1 MDHAMTSPPAPRRLM
16 AWADSR
22 IADPSPLQTVVR
34 RLVRLILITVQESRR
49 NALSLRSGALTY
61 AVLLSLVPTLAISTA
76 VVKGL
81 GGGDQLRKA
90 AYTYI
95 ETLEESKSAAPSG
108 SRTTPPTA
116 PLSPD
121 DGENLTDRLRSAAD
135 RVFDYVDKTNF
146 TTLGTVGVA
155 GILLTV
161 IMVLG
166 TVEEAMNA
174 IWKVPAGRSPL
185 RKIADYLALL
195 ILMPLS
201 VNIAFAASAFLK
213 NPVLASKMPL
223 LIPSAWI
230 QVFLLKAVPVLI
242 IALTFYVMYIFF
254 PNTKV
259 KSLPAFLGSIL
270 AAILWFAVQNI
281 YISLQVGVAKYNAI
295 YGSFATLPLFLIW
308 IYLGW
313 MFFLTGAQV
322 AFSFQN
328 LQTYRLV
335 PFAAEPSLKLAAA
348 FDIMDSVYLAFSTG
362 QSLTAENLAGSL
374 PSYPRPIVV
383 EVLAILKAGGLVH
396 VSQSDER
403 LLPASPSGQY
413 NGKAVVEIIFGDEI
427 PDTTGGKQSFM
438 AIEAAAN
445 AASDPRRS
453 IGAAVRQQGSRT
465 DSATGKE

>member
-1 MDHAMTSPPAPRRLM
+1 MKSPLAPRQRDHAWLK

-22 IADPSPLQTVVR
+22 IADPSPLQRSVR
-34 RLVRLILITVQESRR
+34 RLVRLILITAQEFRH

-95 ETLEESKSAAPSG
+95 ETLEESKTEPPSD
-108 SRTTPPTA
+108 SLTVPPAEPIT
-116 PLSPD
+116 PD
-121 DGENLTDRLRSAAD
+121 DSANLTYRLRSAVD
-135 RVFDYVDKTNF
+135 KVFDYVDKTNF
-146 TTLGTVGVA
+146 ATLGTVGVA

-166 TVEEAMNA
+166 TVEEAMNV
-174 IWKVPAGRSPL
+174 IWKVPAGRPVL

-213 NPVLASKMPL
+213 NPVLASKMNM
-223 LIPSAWI
+223 LIPFAWI
-230 QVFLLKAVPVLI
+230 QVFLLKTVPVLI

-254 PNTKV
+254 PNTRV
-259 KSLPAFLGSIL
+259 KTLPALLGSIL
-270 AAILWFAVQNI
+270 AAILWFAVQNV
-281 YISLQVGVAKYNAI
+281 YIALQIGVAKYNAI
-295 YGSFATLPLFLIW
+295 YGSFATLPLFLVW

-335 PFAAEPSLKLAAA
+335 LHTGSPSLKLAAA
-348 FDIMDSVYLAFSTG
+348 FDIMDSVYLAFST
-362 QSLTAENLAGSL
+362 SRSITEENLAGTL
-374 PSYPRPIVV
+374 PLYPQPIVA
-383 EVLAILKAGGLVH
+383 EVLSMLKAGELVH

-403 LLPASPSGQY
+403 VLPTSPLEQY
-413 NGKAVVEIIFGDEI
+413 DGKSVVEIIFGAEG
-427 PDTTGGKQSFM
+427 PDTKGGKRSIA
-438 AIEAAAN
+438 AIQAAAEATRN
-445 AASDPRRS
+445 VHPP
-453 IGAAVRQQGSRT
+453 QG
-465 DSATGKE
+465 DA